1 MTIIKYRKDDRHR
14 LKYLVPYG
22 YMRRHLAKAYGFK
35 VEGGEFVKRRILKS
49 DVTGFSLVDVLP
61 LGFVMAMQRI
71 FGGTANVTDQIKI
84 ETEPLRRDFAILRNE
99 FATYKKNVECELERL
114 SVECLRLQML
124 NERNGSRE

>member
-1 MTIIKYRKDDRHR
+1 MGKTIAQKIFESH
-14 LKYLVPYG
+14 
-22 YMRRHLAKAYGFK
+22 
-35 VEGGEFVKRRILKS
+35 
-49 DVTGFSLVDVLP
+49 LVDTPFDGTYVLK
-61 LGFVMAMQRI
+61 LVERNRKVYDGYYGKFAMAMQRI